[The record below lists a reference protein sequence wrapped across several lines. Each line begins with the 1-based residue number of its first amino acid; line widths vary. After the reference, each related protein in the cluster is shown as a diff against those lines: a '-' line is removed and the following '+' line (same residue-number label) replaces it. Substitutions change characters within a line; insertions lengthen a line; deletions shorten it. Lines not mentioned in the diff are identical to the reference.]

1 MNRIPKTKGVIEVV
15 ETFDDNPEFG
25 TKEIRDI
32 FMPRS
37 GACISEGTVKIL
49 KTLAKEKMDEL
60 GKRCL
65 IRHE

>member
-37 GACISEGTVKIL
+37 G
-49 KTLAKEKMDEL
+49 LAFRKEQSRSSKHWL
-60 GKRCL
+60 RKKWTS
-65 IRHE
+65 